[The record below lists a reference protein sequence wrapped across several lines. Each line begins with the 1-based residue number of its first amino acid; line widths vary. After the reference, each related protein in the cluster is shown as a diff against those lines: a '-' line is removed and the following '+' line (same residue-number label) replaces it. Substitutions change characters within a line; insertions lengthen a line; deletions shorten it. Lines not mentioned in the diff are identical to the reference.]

1 MNNNFTHKF
10 VIEVGVD
17 LSEILAPESIQG
29 VKAYLGVKNDADV
42 LGAVAV
48 DQYKKLAT
56 AINNGGFAIIN
67 SEFMANTPVQSQLQ
81 DPQSQEQTQTQ
92 EQEVKTPVKVE
103 DESAKT
109 EQKQPE
115 QEQEKQ
121 ETVADQKEKIDKPN
135 KPSFAKNILEI
146 IKRFVDE
153 SSDNVIEKIDIDAEY
168 VNDVPNAK
176 LIYSKTGLS
185 DDVIIDV
192 DELDAD
198 TAMIIAYF
206 VDKDSDELQY
216 KVVSEQ
222 ELEEALD
229 GQN

>member
-29 VKAYLGVKNDADV
+29 VKAYLGIKNDADV

-81 DPQSQEQTQTQ
+81 DPQSQSQ
-92 EQEVKTPVKVE
+92 EQEVKEPVKAE
-103 DESAKT
+103 DESVKT
-109 EQKQPE
+109 EQKQTE
-115 QEQEKQ
+115 QTQDKQ

-153 SSDNVIEKIDIDAEY
+153 SSDSVIEKIDIDAEY

-216 KVVSEQ
+216 KVVGEQ

>member
-29 VKAYLGVKNDADV
+29 VKAYLGVKNDADL

-67 SEFMANTPVQSQLQ
+67 SEFMANTPQQPQ
-81 DPQSQEQTQTQ
+81 TAPQSQEQTQ
-92 EQEVKTPVKVE
+92 EQEVKEPVKAE
-103 DESAKT
+103 NESVKT
-109 EQKQPE
+109 ESKQPE
-115 QEQEKQ
+115 QTQDKQ
-121 ETVADQKEKIDKPN
+121 ETVADQKEKIFKPN
-135 KPSFAKNILEI
+135 RPILVKNILEI

-153 SSDNVIEKIDIDAEY
+153 SSDSVVEKIDIDAEY

-222 ELEEALD
+222 ELEEIFN
-229 GQN
+229 G

>member
-67 SEFMANTPVQSQLQ
+67 SEFMANTPVQ
-81 DPQSQEQTQTQ
+81 PQTAPQTQPQKQ
-92 EQEVKTPVKVE
+92 EQEVKAPVKAENEAV
-103 DESAKT
+103 KT
-109 EQKQPE
+109 ESEQPE
-115 QEQEKQ
+115 QEQ
-121 ETVADQKEKIDKPN
+121 ETVADQKEKVDKPN
-135 KPSFAKNILEI
+135 KPSLAKNILEI

-153 SSDNVIEKIDIDAEY
+153 SSDSVVEKIDIDAEY

-206 VDKDSDELQY
+206 VDKDSNELQY

-222 ELEEALD
+222 ELEEVFN
-229 GQN
+229 G

>member
-17 LSEILAPESIQG
+17 LSEILAPASIQG
-29 VKAYLGVKNDADV
+29 VKAYLGVKNDADL

-67 SEFMANTPVQSQLQ
+67 SEFMANTPQQSQLQ
-81 DPQSQEQTQTQ
+81 DPQTQ
-92 EQEVKTPVKVE
+92 EQEVKEPVKVE
-103 DESAKT
+103 NESAKT

-115 QEQEKQ
+115 QTQDKQ
-121 ETVADQKEKIDKPN
+121 ETVADQKEKIDKHN
-135 KPSFAKNILEI
+135 KPSLEKNILEV
-146 IKRFVDE
+146 IKQFVDE
-153 SSDNVIEKIDIDAEY
+153 SSERVIEKIDIDEEY
-168 VNDVPNAK
+168 VNDIPNAK
-176 LIYSKTGLS
+176 TIYSRTGLP
-185 DDVIIDV
+185 DEVIVDV
-192 DELDAD
+192 DDLDAD

-206 VDKDSDELQY
+206 ADVDSNELQY
-216 KVVSEQ
+216 KVISEQ

>member
-29 VKAYLGVKNDADV
+29 VKAYLGVKNDADL

-67 SEFMANTPVQSQLQ
+67 SEFMANTPQQPQ
-81 DPQSQEQTQTQ
+81 TAPQSQEQTQ
-92 EQEVKTPVKVE
+92 EQEVKEPVKAE
-103 DESAKT
+103 NESVKT

-115 QEQEKQ
+115 QTQDKQ
-121 ETVADQKEKIDKPN
+121 ETVADQKEKIFKPN
-135 KPSFAKNILEI
+135 RPILVKNILEI

-153 SSDNVIEKIDIDAEY
+153 SSDSVIEKIDIDAEY

-176 LIYSKTGLS
+176 LIYSETGLS

-216 KVVSEQ
+216 KVISEQ

>member
-17 LSEILAPESIQG
+17 LSEILAPASIQG
-29 VKAYLGVKNDADV
+29 VKAYLGVKNDADL

-67 SEFMANTPVQSQLQ
+67 SEFMANTPQQSQLQ
-81 DPQSQEQTQTQ
+81 DPQTQTQ
-92 EQEVKTPVKVE
+92 EQEVKEPVKAE
-103 DESAKT
+103 NESAKT
-109 EQKQPE
+109 ESKRPE
-115 QEQEKQ
+115 QTQDKQ
-121 ETVADQKEKIDKPN
+121 ETVADQKEKIFKPN
-135 KPSFAKNILEI
+135 RPILVKNILEI

-153 SSDNVIEKIDIDAEY
+153 SSDSVIEKIDIDAEY

-192 DELDAD
+192 DDLDAD

-206 VDKDSDELQY
+206 ADKDSDELQY

-222 ELEEALD
+222 ELEEVFN
-229 GQN
+229 G

>member
-67 SEFMANTPVQSQLQ
+67 SEFMANTPQQPQ
-81 DPQSQEQTQTQ
+81 TAPQSQEQTQ
-92 EQEVKTPVKVE
+92 EQEVKEPVKAE
-103 DESAKT
+103 NESVKT
-109 EQKQPE
+109 ESKQPE
-115 QEQEKQ
+115 QTQDKQ
-121 ETVADQKEKIDKPN
+121 ETVADQKEKIFKPN
-135 KPSFAKNILEI
+135 RPILVKNILEI

-153 SSDNVIEKIDIDAEY
+153 SSDSVVEKIDIDAEY

-222 ELEEALD
+222 ELEEAPD

>member
-29 VKAYLGVKNDADV
+29 VKAYLGIKNDADV

-67 SEFMANTPVQSQLQ
+67 SEFMANTPQQPQ
-81 DPQSQEQTQTQ
+81 TAPQSQEQ
-92 EQEVKTPVKVE
+92 EVKEPVKAE
-103 DESAKT
+103 DESVKT
-109 EQKQPE
+109 ESKQSE
-115 QEQEKQ
+115 QTQNKQ
-121 ETVADQKEKIDKPN
+121 EMVADQKEKIDKPN
-135 KPSFAKNILEI
+135 KPSLAKNILEI

-153 SSDNVIEKIDIDAEY
+153 SSDSVIEKIDIDAEY

-206 VDKDSDELQY
+206 ADKDSDELQY

>member
-29 VKAYLGVKNDADV
+29 VKAYLGVKNDADL

-81 DPQSQEQTQTQ
+81 DPQSQSQEQ
-92 EQEVKTPVKVE
+92 EQEVKEPVKAE
-103 DESAKT
+103 DESVKT

-115 QEQEKQ
+115 QTQDKQ

-153 SSDNVIEKIDIDAEY
+153 SSDSVIEKIDIDAEY

-216 KVVSEQ
+216 KVVGEQ

>member
-17 LSEILAPESIQG
+17 LSEILAPASIQG
-29 VKAYLGVKNDADV
+29 VKAYLGVKNDADL

-67 SEFMANTPVQSQLQ
+67 SEFMANTPQQSQLQ
-81 DPQSQEQTQTQ
+81 DPQTQTQ
-92 EQEVKTPVKVE
+92 EQEVKEPVKAE
-103 DESAKT
+103 NESVKT
-109 EQKQPE
+109 ELKQPE
-115 QEQEKQ
+115 QTQDKQ
-121 ETVADQKEKIDKPN
+121 ETVADQKEKIFKPN
-135 KPSFAKNILEI
+135 RPILVKNILEI

-153 SSDNVIEKIDIDAEY
+153 SSDSVVEKIDIDAEY

-206 VDKDSDELQY
+206 ADKDSDELQY

-222 ELEEALD
+222 ELEEVFN
-229 GQN
+229 G

>member
-67 SEFMANTPVQSQLQ
+67 SEFMANTPQQPQTAS
-81 DPQSQEQTQTQ
+81 QSQEQTQ
-92 EQEVKTPVKVE
+92 EQEVKEPVKAE
-103 DESAKT
+103 NESVKT
-109 EQKQPE
+109 ELKQPE
-115 QEQEKQ
+115 QTQDKQ

-135 KPSFAKNILEI
+135 KPSLAKNILEI

-153 SSDNVIEKIDIDAEY
+153 SSDSVIEKIDIDAEY

-222 ELEEALD
+222 ELEEVFN
-229 GQN
+229 G

>member
-67 SEFMANTPVQSQLQ
+67 SEFMANTPQQPQ
-81 DPQSQEQTQTQ
+81 TAPQSQEQ
-92 EQEVKTPVKVE
+92 EVKEPVKAE
-103 DESAKT
+103 NESVKT
-109 EQKQPE
+109 ESKQPE
-115 QEQEKQ
+115 QTQDKQ
-121 ETVADQKEKIDKPN
+121 EMVADQKEKIDKPN
-135 KPSFAKNILEI
+135 KPSLAKNILEI
-146 IKRFVDE
+146 IKQFVDE
-153 SSDNVIEKIDIDAEY
+153 SSERVIEKIDIDEEY
-168 VNDVPNAK
+168 VNDIPNAK
-176 LIYSKTGLS
+176 TIYSRTGLP
-185 DDVIIDV
+185 DEVIVDV
-192 DELDAD
+192 DDLDAD

-206 VDKDSDELQY
+206 ADVDSNELQY
-216 KVVSEQ
+216 KVISEQ
-222 ELEEALD
+222 ELEEVFN
-229 GQN
+229 G

>member
-29 VKAYLGVKNDADV
+29 VKAYLGVKNDADL
-42 LGAVAV
+42 LGAVAI

-67 SEFMANTPVQSQLQ
+67 SEFMANTPQQSQLQ
-81 DPQSQEQTQTQ
+81 DPQTQTQ
-92 EQEVKTPVKVE
+92 EQEVKEPVRAE
-103 DESAKT
+103 NESAKT
-109 EQKQPE
+109 ESKRPE
-115 QEQEKQ
+115 QTQDKQ
-121 ETVADQKEKIDKPN
+121 ETVADQKEKIFKPN
-135 KPSFAKNILEI
+135 RPILVKNILEI

-153 SSDNVIEKIDIDAEY
+153 SSDSVIEKIDIDAEY

-192 DELDAD
+192 DDLDAD

-206 VDKDSDELQY
+206 ADKDSDELQY

-222 ELEEALD
+222 ELEEVFN
-229 GQN
+229 G

>member
-17 LSEILAPESIQG
+17 LSEILATESIQG
-29 VKAYLGVKNDADV
+29 VKAYLGIKNDADV

-81 DPQSQEQTQTQ
+81 DPQSQSQ
-92 EQEVKTPVKVE
+92 EQEVKEPVKAE
-103 DESAKT
+103 DESVKT

-115 QEQEKQ
+115 QTQDKQ

-153 SSDNVIEKIDIDAEY
+153 SSDSVIEKIDIDAEY

-216 KVVSEQ
+216 KVVGEQ

>member
-29 VKAYLGVKNDADV
+29 VKAYLGVKNDADL

-67 SEFMANTPVQSQLQ
+67 SEFMANAPQPQTAQSQLQ
-81 DPQSQEQTQTQ
+81 DPQTQ
-92 EQEVKTPVKVE
+92 EQEEKEPVKAE
-103 DESAKT
+103 NESAKT

-115 QEQEKQ
+115 QTQDKQ

-135 KPSFAKNILEI
+135 KPSLAKNILEI

-153 SSDNVIEKIDIDAEY
+153 SSDSVIEKIDIDAEY

-206 VDKDSDELQY
+206 ADKDSDELQY

-222 ELEEALD
+222 ELED
-229 GQN
+229 VFNG

>member
-29 VKAYLGVKNDADV
+29 VKAYLGVKNDAD
-42 LGAVAV
+42 LLEAVAV

-67 SEFMANTPVQSQLQ
+67 SAFMANTPQQLQ
-81 DPQSQEQTQTQ
+81 TAPQSQ

-109 EQKQPE
+109 ESKQPE
-115 QEQEKQ
+115 QTQDKQ
-121 ETVADQKEKIDKPN
+121 KTVAEQKEKIVKSS
-135 KPSFAKNILEI
+135 KPSLEKNILEI

-153 SSDNVIEKIDIDAEY
+153 SSDRVIEKVDIDEEY
-168 VNDVPNAK
+168 VNDIPNAK
-176 LIYSKTGLS
+176 AIYSRTGLP
-185 DDVIIDV
+185 DEVVIDV
-192 DELDAD
+192 DELDVD
-198 TAMIIAYF
+198 TAMIITYF
-206 VDKDSDELQY
+206 ADVDSEELQY
-216 KVVSEQ
+216 KVVSEE
-222 ELEEALD
+222 ELED
-229 GQN
+229 VFNG

>member
-29 VKAYLGVKNDADV
+29 VKAYLGIKNDADV

-67 SEFMANTPVQSQLQ
+67 SEFMANTPQQPQ
-81 DPQSQEQTQTQ
+81 TAPQSQEQ
-92 EQEVKTPVKVE
+92 EVKEPVKAE
-103 DESAKT
+103 DESVKT
-109 EQKQPE
+109 ESKQSE
-115 QEQEKQ
+115 QTQDKQ
-121 ETVADQKEKIDKPN
+121 EMVADQKEKIDKPN
-135 KPSFAKNILEI
+135 KPSLAKNILEI

-153 SSDNVIEKIDIDAEY
+153 SSDSVIEKIDIDAEY

-206 VDKDSDELQY
+206 ADKDSDELQY

>member
-17 LSEILAPESIQG
+17 LSEILAPASIQG
-29 VKAYLGVKNDADV
+29 VKAYLGVKNDADL

-67 SEFMANTPVQSQLQ
+67 SEFMANTPQ
-81 DPQSQEQTQTQ
+81 PQTAPQTQ
-92 EQEVKTPVKVE
+92 EQEVKEPVKAE
-103 DESAKT
+103 NESVKT

-115 QEQEKQ
+115 QTQDKQ
-121 ETVADQKEKIDKPN
+121 ETVADQKEKIDEPN
-135 KPSFAKNILEI
+135 QSGLAKNILEI

-153 SSDNVIEKIDIDAEY
+153 SSDSAVEKIDIDAEY

-222 ELEEALD
+222 ELEEVFN
-229 GQN
+229 G

>member
-17 LSEILAPESIQG
+17 LSEILAPASIQG
-29 VKAYLGVKNDADV
+29 VKAYLGVKNDADL

-67 SEFMANTPVQSQLQ
+67 SEFMANTPQQSQLQ
-81 DPQSQEQTQTQ
+81 DPQTQTQ
-92 EQEVKTPVKVE
+92 EQEVKEPVKAE
-103 DESAKT
+103 NESAKT
-109 EQKQPE
+109 ESKQSE
-115 QEQEKQ
+115 REQEKQ
-121 ETVADQKEKIDKPN
+121 ETVVDQKEKIFKPN
-135 KPSFAKNILEI
+135 RPILVKNILEI

-153 SSDNVIEKIDIDAEY
+153 SSDSVIEKIDIDAEY

-222 ELEEALD
+222 ELEEIFN
-229 GQN
+229 G

>member
-29 VKAYLGVKNDADV
+29 VKAYLGVKNDADL
-42 LGAVAV
+42 LGAVAI

-67 SEFMANTPVQSQLQ
+67 SEFMANTPQQSQLQ
-81 DPQSQEQTQTQ
+81 DPQTQTQ
-92 EQEVKTPVKVE
+92 EQEVKEPVKAE
-103 DESAKT
+103 NESAKT
-109 EQKQPE
+109 ESKRPE
-115 QEQEKQ
+115 QTQDKQ
-121 ETVADQKEKIDKPN
+121 ETVADQKEKIFKPN
-135 KPSFAKNILEI
+135 RPILVKNILEI

-153 SSDNVIEKIDIDAEY
+153 SSDSVIEKIDIDAEY

-192 DELDAD
+192 DDLDAD

-206 VDKDSDELQY
+206 ADKDSDELQY

-222 ELEEALD
+222 ELEEVFN
-229 GQN
+229 G

>member
-29 VKAYLGVKNDADV
+29 VKAYLGVKNDADL

-48 DQYKKLAT
+48 DQYTKLAT

-81 DPQSQEQTQTQ
+81 DPQSQSQEQ
-92 EQEVKTPVKVE
+92 EQEVKEPVKAE
-103 DESAKT
+103 DESVKT

-115 QEQEKQ
+115 QTQDKQ

-153 SSDNVIEKIDIDAEY
+153 SSDSVIEKIDIDAEY

-216 KVVSEQ
+216 KVVGEQ

>member
-29 VKAYLGVKNDADV
+29 VKAYLGIKNDADV

-81 DPQSQEQTQTQ
+81 DPQSQSQEQ
-92 EQEVKTPVKVE
+92 EQEVKEPVKAE
-103 DESAKT
+103 DESVKT

-115 QEQEKQ
+115 QTQDKQ

-153 SSDNVIEKIDIDAEY
+153 SSDSVIEKIDIDAEY

-216 KVVSEQ
+216 KVVGEQ